1 MKPIGDWC
9 KKPRAFCTVVNKLR
23 KVDKNVYYDGL
34 PEKLKACITLP
45 SLLRNFH
52 DIDEDNLVFDERV
65 EEPPF
70 RYLPWDVYKSFPREV
85 SKGGETTPPLSP
97 GRMHEEVERVN
108 ENGRPECSS
117 TPPPL
122 SSPEVD
128 SSSMASSLRGNV
140 PSQSPQTDSTA
151 NGAPP
156 AVEIPTDETEIPRR
170 SSRNNLYRG
179 RFNDGY
185 RRRGNGRTRYP

>member
-23 KVDKNVYYDGL
+23 KVDKDVYYDGL
-34 PEKLKACITLP
+34 PEKLKARITLP

-97 GRMHEEVERVN
+97 GQMHEESEREECTTAPSPPSPTEVN
-108 ENGRPECSS
+108 SPS
-117 TPPPL
+117 TGSDSRGDVPL
-122 SSPEVD
+122 PSPQINPSASDDASSPAEMD
-128 SSSMASSLRGNV
+128 
-140 PSQSPQTDSTA
+140 
-151 NGAPP
+151 
-156 AVEIPTDETEIPRR
+156 IPRR
-170 SSRNNLYRG
+170 SSRNNMFRG

-185 RRRGNGRTRYP
+185 RRRGHGRTRYP